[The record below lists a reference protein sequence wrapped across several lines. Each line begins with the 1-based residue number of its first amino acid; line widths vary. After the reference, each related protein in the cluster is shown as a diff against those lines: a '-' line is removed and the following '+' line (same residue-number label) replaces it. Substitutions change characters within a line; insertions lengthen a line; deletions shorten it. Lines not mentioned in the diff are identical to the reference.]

1 MPRSCCDLPP
11 WARARVHCRRTA
23 RGGVGADA
31 DCPGPL
37 RNVRSGPKGASRQCR
52 PGRCARRRPGVDA
65 TLVAGDGADAS
76 GQRYRRHEPLRR
88 LERPALS
95 PSLIG
100 HQPRQ
105 RAGRSLF
112 PLAPEQE
119 LVRDG
124 IPCPACELERN
135 RHGHR
140 GPGRWNALPL
150 HCEVERPGFSL
161 RHRTAA
167 QQSSVAS
174 HAAEPQWLEQSG
186 QLSAGVGWRAAF
198 PHSRLRYEWSP
209 DGLQHLSQRQDHHQ
223 RLVSG
228 PTDRRDRLQLHQLR
242 PPGLCG
248 GRDGGSG
255 PAHFGEVPGI
265 SQSDRRIELSGAAG
279 RRGPPVSTTYPRP
292 NGQMNRKSQ
301 HGIALVITLIMLAVV
316 TVMAVLF
323 LGISLRERPSVNV
336 TANLTD
342 ARLAADAAQ
351 ARALSELIGQI
362 TAQSNLFAYD
372 FRVSTNFISPSGF
385 NPNLATPN
393 LTNVSYTYASGQLLN
408 NDTDIRK
415 NLLNLYYD
423 PRPPVFVVTNIT
435 NGATDFRFYLDLNR
449 NGRFDTNGFQR
460 IINTNGVVLR
470 TSETSF
476 YWGDPEWIGILE
488 HPD

>member
-186 QLSAGVGWRAAF
+186 
-198 PHSRLRYEWSP
+198 E
-209 DGLQHLSQRQDHHQ
+209 
-223 RLVSG
+223 
-228 PTDRRDRLQLHQLR
+228 
-242 PPGLCG
+242 
-248 GRDGGSG
+248 
-255 PAHFGEVPGI
+255 
-265 SQSDRRIELSGAAG
+265 AG

-292 NGQMNRKSQ
+292 NVQMNRKSQ

-323 LGISLRERPSVNV
+323 LGISRRERASVNV